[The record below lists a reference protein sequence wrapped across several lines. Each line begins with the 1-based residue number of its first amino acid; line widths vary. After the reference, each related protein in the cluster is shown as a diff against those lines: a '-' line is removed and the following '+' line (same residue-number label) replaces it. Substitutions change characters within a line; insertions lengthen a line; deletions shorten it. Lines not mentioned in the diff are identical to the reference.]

1 LNKKNP
7 QEQKKHNVDLE
18 SIPIIKSRQLTLLI
32 NPTKINYKMK
42 NLLFILISI
51 FFFSCQQKENK
62 NASVPVLKP
71 IPTKKHS
78 EENKQFGDTILMK
91 YRNEKHLFTA
101 EGSIDSIHS
110 RIYVKFKNEDSGEL
124 KAKIITTTGKG
135 NIRFNQII
143 FPDKTSD
150 GPFGIDLKIQ
160 LKQKGNHILVIGH
173 SLMAD
178 NPFLGKF
185 KVELNKKE

>member
-1 LNKKNP
+1 
-7 QEQKKHNVDLE
+7 
-18 SIPIIKSRQLTLLI
+18 
-32 NPTKINYKMK
+32 MK
-42 NLLFILISI
+42 NLLFLLLSI

-71 IPTKKHS
+71 IVTKKNS
-78 EENKQFGDTILMK
+78 EENKQLGDTIFMK

-124 KAKIITTTGKG
+124 NAKIITTTGKG

-150 GPFGIDLKIQ
+150 GPFGMDLKIH
-160 LKQKGNHILVIGH
+160 LMQKGNYVLVIGH

-185 KVELNKKE
+185 KLELENKKE